1 MVSRKALFNVAIQII
16 PILASLF
23 AIPISI
29 SNLGKPLWFF
39 YSLGITVLF
48 LPNYFAFGAGP
59 YLVRNL
65 VQKNNFLLSKKWK
78 GCISAIIISSIIYVL
93 FSSAFLFTTRNQDA
107 FILNSSE
114 KLFYI
119 FFILSG
125 LIIYIMILFKAIL
138 ESKEDFYFLG
148 TARAFFTTG
157 LIVIPVL
164 SFQQE
169 WHYALSVFLWSII
182 YVFVCGNRI
191 GNLGAKWTQNKN
203 PIISKQNLIEYVN
216 EVWPFGV
223 YLFCWSFFLFFDR
236 IIFKFFIDKNIL
248 SDHVTMQDLFNRVA
262 IISGN
267 ISLVYYPTLSD
278 KANQAKLFLQH
289 YFKQFYYVLFI
300 FAVIIFTASIV
311 LKKALRFWLNDDFST
326 YISNNAFIYLVG
338 IIIFNF
344 SIVQIRTLHAKN
356 KEKYVTYNLLAMLSF
371 YLLVVLFLAT
381 LNHPHLLPYVQ
392 TAIFLIIN
400 LIFYKKIKTN
410 D

>member
-107 FILNSSE
+107 FTLNSSE
-114 KLFYI
+114 KLFYV

-125 LIIYIMILFKAIL
+125 LMIYIMILFKAIL

-182 YVFVCGNRI
+182 YVFVCGNRT

-203 PIISKQNLIEYVN
+203 LIISKQNLIEYVN

-278 KANQAKLFLQH
+278 KANQTKLFLQH
-289 YFKQFYYVLFI
+289 YFKQLYYVLFA
-300 FAVIIFTASIV
+300 FVAIIIISSFF
-311 LKKALRFWLNDDFST
+311 LEKALNFWLKDDFST
-326 YISNNAFIYLVG
+326 YISNNALVYLVG
-338 IIIFNF
+338 IIVFNF
-344 SIVQIRTLHAKN
+344 SIIQVRALQAKN
-356 KEKYVTYNLLAMLSF
+356 KEKLVTLHLIVILGLYTLFVLLLG
-371 YLLVVLFLAT
+371 LIEQ
-381 LNHPHLLPYVQ
+381 PKLLPYGQ
-392 TAIFLIIN
+392 IAAFITTIIIFH
-400 LIFYKKIKTN
+400 KKLN
-410 D
+410 R

>member
-1 MVSRKALFNVAIQII
+1 MVFRKALFNVAIQII

-65 VQKNNFLLSKKWK
+65 IQKNNFLLSKKWK
-78 GCISAIIISSIIYVL
+78 GCISAIIISAIIYVL
-93 FSSAFLFTTRNQDA
+93 LSSAFLFTTRNQDA

-114 KLFYI
+114 KLFNV

-125 LIIYIMILFKAIL
+125 LMIYIMILFKAIL

-191 GNLGAKWTQNKN
+191 GNLGAKWTQNKYL
-203 PIISKQNLIEYVN
+203 IVSKQNLIEYVN

-278 KANQAKLFLQH
+278 KANQTKVFLQH
-289 YFKQFYYVLFI
+289 YFKQLYYVLFAFAAIIIISSI
-300 FAVIIFTASIV
+300 F
-311 LKKALRFWLNDDFST
+311 LEKALNFWLKDDFST
-326 YISNNAFIYLVG
+326 YISNNSLVYLVG
-338 IIIFNF
+338 IIVFNF
-344 SIVQIRTLHAKN
+344 SIIQVRALQAKN
-356 KEKYVTYNLLAMLSF
+356 KEKLVTLHLIVILGLYILFVLLLG
-371 YLLVVLFLAT
+371 LIEQ
-381 LNHPHLLPYVQ
+381 PKLLPYGQ
-392 TAIFLIIN
+392 IAAFITTIIIFH
-400 LIFYKKIKTN
+400 KKLN
-410 D
+410 R

>member
-65 VQKNNFLLSKKWK
+65 VQKNNFLLTKKWK
-78 GCISAIIISSIIYVL
+78 GCISAIIISAIIYVL
-93 FSSAFLFTTRNQDA
+93 LSSAFLFTTRNQDA

-114 KLFYI
+114 KLFNV

-125 LIIYIMILFKAIL
+125 LMIYIMILFKAIL

-191 GNLGAKWTQNKN
+191 GNLGAKWTQNKYL
-203 PIISKQNLIEYVN
+203 IVSKQNLIEYVN

-278 KANQAKLFLQH
+278 KANQTKVFLQH
-289 YFKQFYYVLFI
+289 YFKQLYYVLFAFAAIIIISSI
-300 FAVIIFTASIV
+300 F
-311 LKKALRFWLNDDFST
+311 LEKALNFWLKDDFST
-326 YISNNAFIYLVG
+326 YISNNALVYLVG
-338 IIIFNF
+338 IIVFNF
-344 SIVQIRTLHAKN
+344 SIIQVRALQAKN
-356 KEKYVTYNLLAMLSF
+356 KEKLVTLHLIVILGLYILFVLLLG
-371 YLLVVLFLAT
+371 LIEQ
-381 LNHPHLLPYVQ
+381 PKLLPYGQ
-392 TAIFLIIN
+392 IAAFITTIIIFH
-400 LIFYKKIKTN
+400 KKLN
-410 D
+410 R

>member
-16 PILASLF
+16 PILTSLF

-148 TARAFFTTG
+148 TARSFFTTG

-182 YVFVCGNRI
+182 YVFLCGNRI
-191 GNLGAKWTQNKN
+191 GDLGAKWTQNKN

-278 KANQAKLFLQH
+278 KANQTKLFLQH
-289 YFKQFYYVLFI
+289 YFKQLYYVLFAFAAIIIISSI
-300 FAVIIFTASIV
+300 F
-311 LKKALRFWLNDDFST
+311 LEKALNFWLKDDFST
-326 YISNNAFIYLVG
+326 YISNNALVYLVG
-338 IIIFNF
+338 IIVFNF
-344 SIVQIRTLHAKN
+344 SIIQVRALQAKN
-356 KEKYVTYNLLAMLSF
+356 KEKLVTLHLIVILGLYILFVLLLG
-371 YLLVVLFLAT
+371 LIEQ
-381 LNHPHLLPYVQ
+381 PKLLPYGQ
-392 TAIFLIIN
+392 IAAFITTIIIFH
-400 LIFYKKIKTN
+400 KKLN
-410 D
+410 R

>member
-16 PILASLF
+16 PILTSLF

-182 YVFVCGNRI
+182 YVFLCGNRI
-191 GNLGAKWTQNKN
+191 GDLGAKWTQNKN

-278 KANQAKLFLQH
+278 KANQTKLFLQH
-289 YFKQFYYVLFI
+289 YFKQLYYVLFAFAAIIIISSI
-300 FAVIIFTASIV
+300 F
-311 LKKALRFWLNDDFST
+311 LEKALNFWLKDDFST
-326 YISNNAFIYLVG
+326 YISNNALVYLVG
-338 IIIFNF
+338 IIVFNF
-344 SIVQIRTLHAKN
+344 SIIQVRALQAKN
-356 KEKYVTYNLLAMLSF
+356 KEKLVTLHLIVILGLYILFVLLLG
-371 YLLVVLFLAT
+371 LIEQ
-381 LNHPHLLPYVQ
+381 PKLLPYGQ
-392 TAIFLIIN
+392 IAAFITTIIIFH
-400 LIFYKKIKTN
+400 KKLN
-410 D
+410 R

>member
-107 FILNSSE
+107 FTLNSSE
-114 KLFYI
+114 KLFYV

-125 LIIYIMILFKAIL
+125 LMIYIMILFKAIL

-203 PIISKQNLIEYVN
+203 LIISKQNLIEYVN

-278 KANQAKLFLQH
+278 KANQTKLFLKH
-289 YFKQFYYVLFI
+289 YFKQLYYVLFAFAAIIIISSI
-300 FAVIIFTASIV
+300 F
-311 LKKALRFWLNDDFST
+311 LEKALNFWLKDDFST
-326 YISNNAFIYLVG
+326 YISNNALVYLAG
-338 IIIFNF
+338 IIVFNF
-344 SIVQIRTLHAKN
+344 SIIQVRALQAKN
-356 KEKYVTYNLLAMLSF
+356 KEKLVTLHLIVILGLYILFVLLLG
-371 YLLVVLFLAT
+371 LIEQ
-381 LNHPHLLPYVQ
+381 PKLLPYGQ
-392 TAIFLIIN
+392 IAAFITTIIIFH
-400 LIFYKKIKTN
+400 KKIN
-410 D
+410 R

>member
-23 AIPISI
+23 AIPTSI

-107 FILNSSE
+107 FTLNSSE
-114 KLFYI
+114 KLFYV

-125 LIIYIMILFKAIL
+125 LMIYIMILFKAIL

-191 GNLGAKWTQNKN
+191 GNLGAKWMQNKN
-203 PIISKQNLIEYVN
+203 LIISKQNLIEYVN

-278 KANQAKLFLQH
+278 KANQTKLFLKH
-289 YFKQFYYVLFI
+289 YFKQLYYVLFAFAAIIIISSI
-300 FAVIIFTASIV
+300 F
-311 LKKALRFWLNDDFST
+311 LEKALNFWLKDDFST
-326 YISNNAFIYLVG
+326 YISNNALVYLAG
-338 IIIFNF
+338 IIVFNF
-344 SIVQIRTLHAKN
+344 SIIQVRALQAKN
-356 KEKYVTYNLLAMLSF
+356 KEKLVTLHLIVILGLYILFVLLLG
-371 YLLVVLFLAT
+371 LIEQ
-381 LNHPHLLPYVQ
+381 PKLLPYGQ
-392 TAIFLIIN
+392 IAAFITTIIIFH
-400 LIFYKKIKTN
+400 KKIN
-410 D
+410 R

>member
-39 YSLGITVLF
+39 YSLGITFLF

-107 FILNSSE
+107 FTLNSSE
-114 KLFYI
+114 KFFYA

-125 LIIYIMILFKAIL
+125 LMIYIMILFKAIL

-191 GNLGAKWTQNKN
+191 GNLGAKWMQNKN
-203 PIISKQNLIEYVN
+203 LIISKQNLIEYVN

-267 ISLVYYPTLSD
+267 ISLVYYPTLSE
-278 KANQAKLFLQH
+278 KANQTKVFLQH
-289 YFKQFYYVLFI
+289 YFKQLYYVLFAFAAIIIISSI
-300 FAVIIFTASIV
+300 F
-311 LKKALRFWLNDDFST
+311 LEKALSFWLKDDFST
-326 YISNNAFIYLVG
+326 YISNNALVYLVG
-338 IIIFNF
+338 IIVFNF
-344 SIVQIRTLHAKN
+344 SIIQVRALQAKN
-356 KEKYVTYNLLAMLSF
+356 KERLVTLHLIVILALYILFVLLLG
-371 YLLVVLFLAT
+371 LIEQ
-381 LNHPHLLPYVQ
+381 PKLLPYGQIVAFI
-392 TAIFLIIN
+392 TTIIIFH
-400 LIFYKKIKTN
+400 KKIN
-410 D
+410 R

>member
-65 VQKNNFLLSKKWK
+65 IQKNNFLLSKKWK
-78 GCISAIIISSIIYVL
+78 GCISAIIISAIIYVL
-93 FSSAFLFTTRNQDA
+93 LSSAFLFTTRNQDA

-114 KLFYI
+114 KLFYV

-125 LIIYIMILFKAIL
+125 LMIYIMILFKAIL

-191 GNLGAKWTQNKN
+191 GNLGAKWMQNKN
-203 PIISKQNLIEYVN
+203 LIVSKQNLIEYVN

-267 ISLVYYPTLSD
+267 ISLVYYPTLSE
-278 KANQAKLFLQH
+278 KANQTKLFLQH
-289 YFKQFYYVLFI
+289 YFKQLYYVLFAFAGIIITSSI
-300 FAVIIFTASIV
+300 F
-311 LKKALRFWLNDDFST
+311 LEKALIFWLKDDFST
-326 YISNNAFIYLVG
+326 YISNNALVYLVG
-338 IIIFNF
+338 IIVFNF
-344 SIVQIRTLHAKN
+344 SIIQVRALQAKN
-356 KEKYVTYNLLAMLSF
+356 KEKLVTLHLIVILGLYILFVLLLG
-371 YLLVVLFLAT
+371 LIEQ
-381 LNHPHLLPYVQ
+381 PKLLPYGQ
-392 TAIFLIIN
+392 IAAFITTIIIFH
-400 LIFYKKIKTN
+400 KKLN
-410 D
+410 R

>member
-39 YSLGITVLF
+39 YSLGITFLF

-107 FILNSSE
+107 FTLNSSE
-114 KLFYI
+114 KFFYA

-125 LIIYIMILFKAIL
+125 LMIYIMILFKAIL

-191 GNLGAKWTQNKN
+191 GNLGAKWMQNKN
-203 PIISKQNLIEYVN
+203 LIISKQNLIEYVN

-267 ISLVYYPTLSD
+267 ISLVYYPTLSE
-278 KANQAKLFLQH
+278 KANQTKVFLQH
-289 YFKQFYYVLFI
+289 YFKQLYYVLFAFAAIIIISSI
-300 FAVIIFTASIV
+300 F
-311 LKKALRFWLNDDFST
+311 LEKALSFWLKDDFST
-326 YISNNAFIYLVG
+326 YISNNALVYLVG
-338 IIIFNF
+338 IIVFNF
-344 SIVQIRTLHAKN
+344 SIIQVRALQAKN
-356 KEKYVTYNLLAMLSF
+356 KEKLVTLHLIVILGLYILFVLLLG
-371 YLLVVLFLAT
+371 LIEQ
-381 LNHPHLLPYVQ
+381 PKLLPYGQ
-392 TAIFLIIN
+392 IAAFITTIIIFH
-400 LIFYKKIKTN
+400 KKLN
-410 D
+410 R

>member
-29 SNLGKPLWFF
+29 SNLGKPLWLF

-48 LPNYFAFGAGP
+48 LPNYFSFGAGP

-78 GCISAIIISSIIYVL
+78 DCISTLIISSIIYVL
-93 FSSAFLFTTRNQDA
+93 LSSFLLFTTRNQDA

-114 KLFYI
+114 KLFSV

-125 LIIYIMILFKAIL
+125 LMIYIIIILKALL

-148 TARAFFTTG
+148 IARALFTTG
-157 LIVIPVL
+157 LIVIPAL

-169 WHYALSVFLWSII
+169 WHYGFSVFLWSVF

-191 GNLGAKWTQNKN
+191 KN
-203 PIISKQNLIEYVN
+203 VRTKLMQKKNFIISKQNFLEYLK

-236 IIFKFFIDKNIL
+236 IIFKFYVNNNIL

-262 IISGN
+262 IVSGN
-267 ISLVYYPTLSD
+267 ISLVYFPTLSN
-278 KANQAKLFLQH
+278 KANSTKLFLKH

-300 FAVIIFTASIV
+300 FAAIILIASFV
-311 LKKALRFWLNDDFST
+311 LKKALSLWLNDDFST

-344 SIVQIRTLHAKN
+344 SIIQIRTLHAKN
-356 KEKYVTYNLLAMLSF
+356 KEKYVTYSLLVMLGF
-371 YLLVVLFLAT
+371 YLLFVSFLAR

-400 LIFYKKIKTN
+400 FIFYKKIKAN

>member
-65 VQKNNFLLSKKWK
+65 IQKNNFLLSKKWK
-78 GCISAIIISSIIYVL
+78 GCISAIIISAIIYVL
-93 FSSAFLFTTRNQDA
+93 LSSAFLFTTRNQDA

-114 KLFYI
+114 KLFNV

-125 LIIYIMILFKAIL
+125 LMIYIMILFKAIL

-191 GNLGAKWTQNKN
+191 GNLGAKWMQNKN
-203 PIISKQNLIEYVN
+203 LIVSKQNLIEYVN

-267 ISLVYYPTLSD
+267 ISLVYYPTLSE
-278 KANQAKLFLQH
+278 KANQTKLFLQH
-289 YFKQFYYVLFI
+289 YFKQLYYVLFAFAAIIIISSI
-300 FAVIIFTASIV
+300 F
-311 LKKALRFWLNDDFST
+311 LEKALNFWLKDDFST
-326 YISNNAFIYLVG
+326 YISNNALVYLVG
-338 IIIFNF
+338 IIVFNF
-344 SIVQIRTLHAKN
+344 SIIQVRALQAKN
-356 KEKYVTYNLLAMLSF
+356 KEKLVTLHLIVILGLYILFVLLLG
-371 YLLVVLFLAT
+371 LIEQ
-381 LNHPHLLPYVQ
+381 PKLLPYGQ
-392 TAIFLIIN
+392 IAAFITTIIIFH
-400 LIFYKKIKTN
+400 KKLN
-410 D
+410 R

>member
-1 MVSRKALFNVAIQII
+1 M
-16 PILASLF
+16 
-23 AIPISI
+23 
-29 SNLGKPLWFF
+29 GKPLWFF

-65 VQKNNFLLSKKWK
+65 VQKNNFLLTKKWK
-78 GCISAIIISSIIYVL
+78 GCISAIIISSIVYVL

-114 KLFYI
+114 KLFYV

-125 LIIYIMILFKAIL
+125 LMIYIMILFKAIL

-191 GNLGAKWTQNKN
+191 GNLGAKWMQNKN
-203 PIISKQNLIEYVN
+203 LIVSKQNLIEYVN

-267 ISLVYYPTLSD
+267 ISLVYYPTLSE
-278 KANQAKLFLQH
+278 KANQTKLFLQH
-289 YFKQFYYVLFI
+289 YFKQLYYVLFAFAGIIITSSI
-300 FAVIIFTASIV
+300 F
-311 LKKALRFWLNDDFST
+311 LEKALIFWLKDDFST
-326 YISNNAFIYLVG
+326 YISNNALVYLVG
-338 IIIFNF
+338 IIVFNF
-344 SIVQIRTLHAKN
+344 SIIQVRALQAIN
-356 KEKYVTYNLLAMLSF
+356 KEK
-371 YLLVVLFLAT
+371 LVALHLIVILGLYILFVLILG
-381 LNHPHLLPYVQ
+381 LIEQPKLLPYGQ
-392 TAIFLIIN
+392 IAAFITSIIIFH
-400 LIFYKKIKTN
+400 KKLN
-410 D
+410 R

>member
-23 AIPISI
+23 AIPTSI

-107 FILNSSE
+107 FTLNSSE
-114 KLFYI
+114 KLFYV

-125 LIIYIMILFKAIL
+125 LMIYIMILFKAIL

-203 PIISKQNLIEYVN
+203 PIISKQNLFEYVN

-278 KANQAKLFLQH
+278 KANQTKLFLKH
-289 YFKQFYYVLFI
+289 YFKQLYYVLFAFAAIIIISSI
-300 FAVIIFTASIV
+300 F
-311 LKKALRFWLNDDFST
+311 LEKALNFWLKDDFST
-326 YISNNAFIYLVG
+326 YISNNALVYLAG
-338 IIIFNF
+338 IIVFNF
-344 SIVQIRTLHAKN
+344 SIIQVRALQAKN
-356 KEKYVTYNLLAMLSF
+356 KEKLVTLHLIVILGLYILFVLLLG
-371 YLLVVLFLAT
+371 LIEQ
-381 LNHPHLLPYVQ
+381 PKLLPYGQ
-392 TAIFLIIN
+392 IAAFITTIIIFH
-400 LIFYKKIKTN
+400 KKIN
-410 D
+410 R

>member
-1 MVSRKALFNVAIQII
+1 MVFRKALFNVAIQII

-65 VQKNNFLLSKKWK
+65 IQKNNFLLSKKWK
-78 GCISAIIISSIIYVL
+78 GCISAIIISAIIYVL
-93 FSSAFLFTTRNQDA
+93 LSSAFLFTTRNQDA

-114 KLFYI
+114 KLFNV

-125 LIIYIMILFKAIL
+125 LMIYIMILFKAIL

-191 GNLGAKWTQNKN
+191 GNLGAKWMQNKN
-203 PIISKQNLIEYVN
+203 LIVSKQNLIEYVN

-278 KANQAKLFLQH
+278 KANQTKVFLQH
-289 YFKQFYYVLFI
+289 YFKQLYYVLFAFAAIIIISSI
-300 FAVIIFTASIV
+300 F
-311 LKKALRFWLNDDFST
+311 LEKALNFWLKDDFST
-326 YISNNAFIYLVG
+326 YISNNALVYLVG
-338 IIIFNF
+338 IIVFNF
-344 SIVQIRTLHAKN
+344 SIIQVRALQAKN
-356 KEKYVTYNLLAMLSF
+356 KEKLVTLHLIVILGVYILFVLLLG
-371 YLLVVLFLAT
+371 LIEQ
-381 LNHPHLLPYVQ
+381 PKLLPYGQ
-392 TAIFLIIN
+392 IAAFITTIIIFH
-400 LIFYKKIKTN
+400 KKLN
-410 D
+410 R

>member
-65 VQKNNFLLSKKWK
+65 VQKNNFLLTKKWK
-78 GCISAIIISSIIYVL
+78 GCISAIIISSIVYVL

-114 KLFYI
+114 KLFYV

-125 LIIYIMILFKAIL
+125 LMIYIMILFKAIL

-191 GNLGAKWTQNKN
+191 GNLGAKWMQNKN
-203 PIISKQNLIEYVN
+203 LIVSKQNLIEYVN

-267 ISLVYYPTLSD
+267 ISLVYYPTLSE
-278 KANQAKLFLQH
+278 KANQTKLFLQH
-289 YFKQFYYVLFI
+289 YFKQLYYVLFAFAGIIITSSI
-300 FAVIIFTASIV
+300 F
-311 LKKALRFWLNDDFST
+311 LEKALIFWLKDDFST
-326 YISNNAFIYLVG
+326 YISNNALVYLVG
-338 IIIFNF
+338 IIVFNF
-344 SIVQIRTLHAKN
+344 SIIQVRALQAIN
-356 KEKYVTYNLLAMLSF
+356 KEK
-371 YLLVVLFLAT
+371 LVALHLIVILGLYILFVLILG
-381 LNHPHLLPYVQ
+381 LIEQPKLLPYGQ
-392 TAIFLIIN
+392 IAAFITSIIIFH
-400 LIFYKKIKTN
+400 KKLN
-410 D
+410 R

>member
-1 MVSRKALFNVAIQII
+1 MVFRKALFNVAIQII

-65 VQKNNFLLSKKWK
+65 IQKNNFLLSKKWK
-78 GCISAIIISSIIYVL
+78 GCISAIIISAIIYVL

-114 KLFYI
+114 KLFNV

-125 LIIYIMILFKAIL
+125 LMIYIMILFKAIL

-203 PIISKQNLIEYVN
+203 LIVSKQNLIEYVN

-278 KANQAKLFLQH
+278 KANQTKVFLQH
-289 YFKQFYYVLFI
+289 YFKQLYYVLFAFAAIIIISSI
-300 FAVIIFTASIV
+300 F
-311 LKKALRFWLNDDFST
+311 LEKALNFWLKDDFST
-326 YISNNAFIYLVG
+326 YISNNALVYLVG
-338 IIIFNF
+338 IIVFNF
-344 SIVQIRTLHAKN
+344 SIIQVRALQAKN
-356 KEKYVTYNLLAMLSF
+356 KEKLVTLHLIVILGLYILFVLLLG
-371 YLLVVLFLAT
+371 LIEQ
-381 LNHPHLLPYVQ
+381 PKLLPYGQ
-392 TAIFLIIN
+392 IAAFITTIIIFH
-400 LIFYKKIKTN
+400 KKLN
-410 D
+410 R

>member
-1 MVSRKALFNVAIQII
+1 MVFRKALFNVAIQIM

-48 LPNYFAFGAGP
+48 LPNYFSFGAGP

-78 GCISAIIISSIIYVL
+78 GCISALIISSIIYVL

-114 KLFYI
+114 KLFSV

-125 LIIYIMILFKAIL
+125 LMIYIIILFKALL

-148 TARAFFTTG
+148 TVRAFFTTG
-157 LIVIPVL
+157 LIVIPTL
-164 SFQQE
+164 SFQHE
-169 WHYALSVFLWSII
+169 WHYAFSVFLWSII

-191 GNLGAKWTQNKN
+191 GELRAKLMQNRNL
-203 PIISKQNLIEYVN
+203 IISKQNLLEYVN

-236 IIFKFFIDKNIL
+236 IVFKFFIDKNTL

-267 ISLVYYPTLSD
+267 ISLVYYPTLSN
-278 KANQAKLFLQH
+278 KANQTKLFLQH
-289 YFKQFYYVLFI
+289 YFKQFYYVLFA
-300 FAVIIFTASIV
+300 FAAIIITAFFV
-311 LKKALRFWLNDDFST
+311 LKKGLNFWLKEDFST
-326 YISNNAFIYLVG
+326 YISENALVYLVG
-338 IIIFNF
+338 IIVFNF
-344 SIVQIRTLHAKN
+344 SIIQVRALQAIKKEKLVTLHLMAILVL
-356 KEKYVTYNLLAMLSF
+356 YILFVLLLG
-371 YLLVVLFLAT
+371 LIEQ
-381 LNHPHLLPYVQ
+381 PKLLPHGQ
-392 TAIFLIIN
+392 ITAFIIIIIIFH
-400 LIFYKKIKTN
+400 KKLN
-410 D
+410 R

>member
-16 PILASLF
+16 PIIASLF

-107 FILNSSE
+107 FTLNSSE
-114 KLFYI
+114 KLFYL

-125 LIIYIMILFKAIL
+125 LMIYIMILFKAIL

-182 YVFVCGNRI
+182 YVLVCGNRI

-203 PIISKQNLIEYVN
+203 LIISKQNLIEYVN

-278 KANQAKLFLQH
+278 KANQTKVFLQH
-289 YFKQFYYVLFI
+289 YFKQLYYVLFAFAAIIIISSI
-300 FAVIIFTASIV
+300 F
-311 LKKALRFWLNDDFST
+311 LEKALNFWLKDDFST
-326 YISNNAFIYLVG
+326 YISNNALVYLVG
-338 IIIFNF
+338 IIVFNF
-344 SIVQIRTLHAKN
+344 SIIQVRALQAKN
-356 KEKYVTYNLLAMLSF
+356 KEKLVTLHLIVILGLYILFVLLLG
-371 YLLVVLFLAT
+371 LIEQ
-381 LNHPHLLPYVQ
+381 PKLLPYGQ
-392 TAIFLIIN
+392 IAAFITTIIIFH
-400 LIFYKKIKTN
+400 KKLN
-410 D
+410 R

>member
-1 MVSRKALFNVAIQII
+1 MVFRKALFNVAIQII

-65 VQKNNFLLSKKWK
+65 IQKNNFLLSKKWK
-78 GCISAIIISSIIYVL
+78 GCISAIIISAIIYVL
-93 FSSAFLFTTRNQDA
+93 LSSAFLFTTRNQDA

-114 KLFYI
+114 KLFNV

-125 LIIYIMILFKAIL
+125 LMIYIMILFKAIL

-191 GNLGAKWTQNKN
+191 GNLGAKWTQNKYL
-203 PIISKQNLIEYVN
+203 IVSKQNLIEYVN

-278 KANQAKLFLQH
+278 KANQTKVFLQH
-289 YFKQFYYVLFI
+289 YFKQLYYVLFAFAAIIIISSI
-300 FAVIIFTASIV
+300 F
-311 LKKALRFWLNDDFST
+311 LEKALNFWLKDDFST
-326 YISNNAFIYLVG
+326 YISNNALVYLVG
-338 IIIFNF
+338 IIVFNF
-344 SIVQIRTLHAKN
+344 SIIQVRALQAKN
-356 KEKYVTYNLLAMLSF
+356 KEKLVTLHLIVILGLYILFVLLLG
-371 YLLVVLFLAT
+371 LIEQ
-381 LNHPHLLPYVQ
+381 PKLLPYGQ
-392 TAIFLIIN
+392 IAAFITTIIIFH
-400 LIFYKKIKTN
+400 KKLN
-410 D
+410 R

>member
-16 PILASLF
+16 PIQASLF
-23 AIPISI
+23 ANPTSI

-107 FILNSSE
+107 FTLNSSE
-114 KLFYI
+114 KLFYV

-125 LIIYIMILFKAIL
+125 LMIYIMILFKAIL

-182 YVFVCGNRI
+182 YVFVCGNRV

-203 PIISKQNLIEYVN
+203 LIISKQNLIEYVN

-278 KANQAKLFLQH
+278 KANQTKLFLKH
-289 YFKQFYYVLFI
+289 YFKQLYYVLFAFAAIIIISSI
-300 FAVIIFTASIV
+300 F
-311 LKKALRFWLNDDFST
+311 LEKALNFWLKDDFST
-326 YISNNAFIYLVG
+326 YISNNALVYLAG
-338 IIIFNF
+338 IIVFNF
-344 SIVQIRTLHAKN
+344 SIIQVRALQAKN
-356 KEKYVTYNLLAMLSF
+356 KEMLVSLH
-371 YLLVVLFLAT
+371 LLVILGLYILFVL
-381 LNHPHLLPYVQ
+381 LLG
-392 TAIFLIIN
+392 
-400 LIFYKKIKTN
+400 
-410 D
+410 

>member
-1 MVSRKALFNVAIQII
+1 MVFRKALFNVAIQII

-65 VQKNNFLLSKKWK
+65 IQKNNFLLSKKWK
-78 GCISAIIISSIIYVL
+78 GCISAIIISAIIYVL
-93 FSSAFLFTTRNQDA
+93 LSSAFLFTTRNQDA

-114 KLFYI
+114 KLFNV

-125 LIIYIMILFKAIL
+125 LMIYIMILFKAIL

-191 GNLGAKWTQNKN
+191 GNLGAKWMQNKN
-203 PIISKQNLIEYVN
+203 LIVSKQNLIEYVN

-278 KANQAKLFLQH
+278 KANQTKVFLQH
-289 YFKQFYYVLFI
+289 YFKQLYYVLFAFAAIIIISSI
-300 FAVIIFTASIV
+300 F
-311 LKKALRFWLNDDFST
+311 LEKALNFWLKDDFST
-326 YISNNAFIYLVG
+326 YISNNALVYLVG
-338 IIIFNF
+338 IIVFNF
-344 SIVQIRTLHAKN
+344 SIIQVRALQAKN
-356 KEKYVTYNLLAMLSF
+356 KEKLVTLHLIVILGLYILFVLLLG
-371 YLLVVLFLAT
+371 LIEQ
-381 LNHPHLLPYVQ
+381 PKLLPYGQ
-392 TAIFLIIN
+392 IAAFITTIIIFH
-400 LIFYKKIKTN
+400 KKLN
-410 D
+410 R

>member
-23 AIPISI
+23 AIPTSI

-107 FILNSSE
+107 FTLNSSE
-114 KLFYI
+114 KLFYV

-125 LIIYIMILFKAIL
+125 LMIYIMILFKAIL

-182 YVFVCGNRI
+182 YAFVCGNRI

-203 PIISKQNLIEYVN
+203 LIISKQNLIEYVN

-278 KANQAKLFLQH
+278 KANQTKLFLKH
-289 YFKQFYYVLFI
+289 YFKQLYYVLFAFAAIIIISSI
-300 FAVIIFTASIV
+300 F
-311 LKKALRFWLNDDFST
+311 LEKALNFWLKDDFST
-326 YISNNAFIYLVG
+326 YISNNALVYLAG
-338 IIIFNF
+338 IIVFNF
-344 SIVQIRTLHAKN
+344 SIIQVRALQAKN
-356 KEKYVTYNLLAMLSF
+356 KEKLVTLHLIVILGLYILFVLLLG
-371 YLLVVLFLAT
+371 LIEQ
-381 LNHPHLLPYVQ
+381 PKLLPYGQ
-392 TAIFLIIN
+392 IAAFITTIIIFH
-400 LIFYKKIKTN
+400 KKIN
-410 D
+410 R

>member
-23 AIPISI
+23 AIPTSI

-107 FILNSSE
+107 FTLNSSE
-114 KLFYI
+114 KLFYV

-125 LIIYIMILFKAIL
+125 LMIYIMILFKAIL

-191 GNLGAKWTQNKN
+191 GNLGAKWMQNKN
-203 PIISKQNLIEYVN
+203 LIISKQNLIEYVN

-278 KANQAKLFLQH
+278 KANQTKLFLKH
-289 YFKQFYYVLFI
+289 YFKQLYYVLFAFAAIIIISSI
-300 FAVIIFTASIV
+300 F
-311 LKKALRFWLNDDFST
+311 LEKALNFWLKDDFST
-326 YISNNAFIYLVG
+326 YISKNALVYLAG
-338 IIIFNF
+338 IIVFNF
-344 SIVQIRTLHAKN
+344 SIIQVRALQAKN
-356 KEKYVTYNLLAMLSF
+356 KEKLVTLHLIVILGLYILFVLLLG
-371 YLLVVLFLAT
+371 LIEQ
-381 LNHPHLLPYVQ
+381 PKLLPYGQ
-392 TAIFLIIN
+392 IAAFITTIIIFH
-400 LIFYKKIKTN
+400 KKIN
-410 D
+410 R

>member
-16 PILASLF
+16 PILTSLF

-148 TARAFFTTG
+148 TARSFFTTG

-182 YVFVCGNRI
+182 YVFLCGNRI
-191 GNLGAKWTQNKN
+191 GDLGAKWTQNKN

-278 KANQAKLFLQH
+278 KANQTKLFLQH
-289 YFKQFYYVLFI
+289 YFKQLYYVLFAFAAIIIISSI
-300 FAVIIFTASIV
+300 F
-311 LKKALRFWLNDDFST
+311 LEKALSFWLKDDFST
-326 YISNNAFIYLVG
+326 YISNNALVYLVG
-338 IIIFNF
+338 IIVFNF
-344 SIVQIRTLHAKN
+344 SIIQVRALQAKN
-356 KEKYVTYNLLAMLSF
+356 KEKLVTLHLIVILGLYILFVLLLG
-371 YLLVVLFLAT
+371 LIEQ
-381 LNHPHLLPYVQ
+381 PKLLPYGQ
-392 TAIFLIIN
+392 IAAFITTIIIFH
-400 LIFYKKIKTN
+400 KKLN
-410 D
+410 R

>member
-1 MVSRKALFNVAIQII
+1 MVFRKALFNVAIQII

-65 VQKNNFLLSKKWK
+65 IQKNNFLLSKKWK
-78 GCISAIIISSIIYVL
+78 GCISAIIISAIIYVL
-93 FSSAFLFTTRNQDA
+93 LSSAFLFTTRNQDA

-114 KLFYI
+114 KLFNV

-125 LIIYIMILFKAIL
+125 LMIYIMILFKAIL

-191 GNLGAKWTQNKN
+191 GNLGAKWTQNKYL
-203 PIISKQNLIEYVN
+203 IVSKQNLIEYVN

-278 KANQAKLFLQH
+278 KANQTKVFLQH
-289 YFKQFYYVLFI
+289 YFKQLYYVLFAFAAIIIISSI
-300 FAVIIFTASIV
+300 F
-311 LKKALRFWLNDDFST
+311 LEKALNFWLKDDFST
-326 YISNNAFIYLVG
+326 YISNNALVYLVG
-338 IIIFNF
+338 IIVFNF
-344 SIVQIRTLHAKN
+344 SIIQVRALQAKN
-356 KEKYVTYNLLAMLSF
+356 KEKLVTLHLIVILGLYILFVLLLG
-371 YLLVVLFLAT
+371 LIEQ
-381 LNHPHLLPYVQ
+381 PKLLPYGQ
-392 TAIFLIIN
+392 IAAFITSIIIFH
-400 LIFYKKIKTN
+400 KKLN
-410 D
+410 R

>member
-107 FILNSSE
+107 FTLNSSE
-114 KLFYI
+114 KLFYV

-125 LIIYIMILFKAIL
+125 LMIYIMILFKAIL

-169 WHYALSVFLWSII
+169 WHYALSVFLCSII

-203 PIISKQNLIEYVN
+203 LIISKQNLIEYVN

-278 KANQAKLFLQH
+278 KANQTKLFLKH
-289 YFKQFYYVLFI
+289 YFKQLYYVLFAFAAIIIISSI
-300 FAVIIFTASIV
+300 F
-311 LKKALRFWLNDDFST
+311 LEKALNFWLKDDFST
-326 YISNNAFIYLVG
+326 YISNNALVYLAG
-338 IIIFNF
+338 IIVFNF
-344 SIVQIRTLHAKN
+344 SIIQVRALQAKN
-356 KEKYVTYNLLAMLSF
+356 KEKLVTLHLIVILGLYILFVLLLG
-371 YLLVVLFLAT
+371 LIEQ
-381 LNHPHLLPYVQ
+381 PKLLPYGQ
-392 TAIFLIIN
+392 IAAFITTIIIFH
-400 LIFYKKIKTN
+400 KKIN
-410 D
+410 R